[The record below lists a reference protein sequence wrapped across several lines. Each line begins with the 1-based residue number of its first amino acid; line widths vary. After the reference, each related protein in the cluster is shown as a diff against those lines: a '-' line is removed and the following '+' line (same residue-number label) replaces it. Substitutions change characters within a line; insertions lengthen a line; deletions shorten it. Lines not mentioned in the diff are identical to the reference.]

1 MNQTDVMNSAPA
13 PAPSDP
19 SAQSAASAPTASA
32 SSSGT
37 TRLSAPAGD
46 KASRAQVLERR
57 RAKRGTAE
65 QEFTSDFS
73 ALMAQVKEAGLLAR
87 RPGWNTLRFCLLGL
101 AYIGAFAMLFL
112 IGESWWQLATAVVF
126 GILFT
131 QTAYVA
137 HDAAHR
143 QIFTNGKVGE
153 WVSTIIGNLFIG
165 LSFGWWLKKHNALH
179 HANPN
184 KVGVDGDI
192 APGAIVF
199 VAEDARER
207 TGFAKWFAARQGWL
221 FLPMLTLVGLQLHV
235 DSVTAIIRGQ
245 SSIKRRW
252 VEGTLIAIRL
262 IGFPTLAIWAAG
274 PVIGSVFFLVQLA
287 VFGVHMGGTFAP
299 NHKGRPIVPK
309 DVKIDFLR
317 RQTLMSRNISGGRPM
332 GFLMGGLN
340 YQIEHHLFPSMPSVN
355 LHKVQQM
362 VREYCRQKGIE
373 YTETSLI
380 ESFRIIIAYLNRVG
394 LGQADPFDCP
404 VTAQFRSR

>member
-1 MNQTDVMNSAPA
+1 MNRTLSR
-13 PAPSDP
+13 
-19 SAQSAASAPTASA
+19 PTL
-32 SSSGT
+32 G
-37 TRLSAPAGD
+37 
-46 KASRAQVLERR
+46 KESRAEVLEKR
-57 RAKRGTAE
+57 RANRGTE
-65 QEFTSDFS
+65 KQEFTSDFS

-87 RPGWNTLRFCLLGL
+87 RPGWNTLRFVLLGIS
-101 AYIGAFAMLFL
+101 YVVAFAMLFL
-112 IGESWWQLATAVVF
+112 IGESWWQMATAVVF

-184 KVGVDGDI
+184 KAGVDGDI
-192 APGAIVF
+192 APGALIF
-199 VAEDARER
+199 DPADAQGL
-207 TGFAKWFAARQGWL
+207 TGLRKWLAAHQGWFFFPL
-221 FLPMLTLVGLQLHV
+221 LTLAGVQLHV
-235 DSVTAIIRGQ
+235 NSVKAILVGQ

-252 VEGTLIAIRL
+252 IEGIFIGIRI
-262 IGFPTLAIWAAG
+262 IGFPLIAIWAAG
-274 PVIGSVFFLVQLA
+274 PLIGIVFTIVQVM
-287 VFGVHMGGTFAP
+287 VFGVHMGGSFAP
-299 NHKGRPIVPK
+299 NHKGQPIVPK

-355 LHKVQQM
+355 LHKVQPM
-362 VREYCRQKGIE
+362 VREYCAQKDIK
-373 YTETSLI
+373 YTETTLF
-380 ESFRIIIAYLNRVG
+380 ESFGIIVRYLNRAG

>member
-1 MNQTDVMNSAPA
+1 MNRTLST
-13 PAPSDP
+13 
-19 SAQSAASAPTASA
+19 PTL
-32 SSSGT
+32 G
-37 TRLSAPAGD
+37 
-46 KASRAQVLERR
+46 KESRAEVLEKR
-57 RAKRGTAE
+57 RANRGTE
-65 QEFTSDFS
+65 KQEFTSDFS

-87 RPGWNTLRFCLLGL
+87 RPGWNTLRFVLLGIS
-101 AYIGAFAMLFL
+101 YVVAFAMLFL
-112 IGESWWQLATAVVF
+112 IGESWWQMATAVVF

-184 KVGVDGDI
+184 KAGVDGDI
-192 APGAIVF
+192 APGALIF
-199 VAEDARER
+199 DPADAQGL
-207 TGFAKWFAARQGWL
+207 TGLRKWLAAHQGWFFFPL
-221 FLPMLTLVGLQLHV
+221 LTLAGVQLHV
-235 DSVTAIIRGQ
+235 NSVKAILVGQ

-252 VEGTLIAIRL
+252 IEGIFIGIRI
-262 IGFPTLAIWAAG
+262 IGFPLIAIWAAG
-274 PVIGSVFFLVQLA
+274 PLIGSVFFIVQVM
-287 VFGVHMGGTFAP
+287 VFGLHMGGSFAP
-299 NHKGRPIVPK
+299 NHKGQPIVPK

-355 LHKVQQM
+355 LHKVQPM
-362 VREYCRQKGIE
+362 VREYCAQKDIK
-373 YTETSLI
+373 YTETTLF
-380 ESFRIIIAYLNRVG
+380 ESFGIIVRYLNRAG

>member
-1 MNQTDVMNSAPA
+1 M
-13 PAPSDP
+13 
-19 SAQSAASAPTASA
+19 
-32 SSSGT
+32 
-37 TRLSAPAGD
+37 
-46 KASRAQVLERR
+46 LERR
-57 RAKRGTAE
+57 RANRGTDK

-87 RPGWNTLRFCLLGL
+87 RPGWNTLRFVLIGL
-101 AYIGAFAMLFL
+101 SYIVAFAMLFL
-112 IGESWWQLATAVVF
+112 IGESWWQMATAVVF

-165 LSFGWWLKKHNALH
+165 LSYGWWLKKHNALH

-184 KVGVDGDI
+184 KAGVDGDI
-192 APGAIVF
+192 APGALVF
-199 VAEDARER
+199 TAEDARER
-207 TGFAKWFAARQGWL
+207 TGLSKWLAARQGWFFFPL
-221 FLPMLTLVGLQLHV
+221 LTLAGLQLHV
-235 DSVTAIIRGQ
+235 NSVKAIIKGQ

-252 VEGTLIAIRL
+252 TEGVLIAIRI
-262 IGFPTLAIWAAG
+262 IGFPLIAIWAAG
-274 PVIGSVFFLVQLA
+274 PLIGSVFFIVQVM
-287 VFGVHMGGTFAP
+287 VFGVHMGGSFAP
-299 NHKGRPIVPK
+299 NHKGQPIVPK

-355 LHKVQQM
+355 LHKVQPM
-362 VREYCRQKGIE
+362 VREYCAQKDIK
-373 YTETSLI
+373 YTETTLF
-380 ESFRIIIAYLNRVG
+380 ESFGIIV
-394 LGQADPFDCP
+394 
-404 VTAQFRSR
+404 

>member
-1 MNQTDVMNSAPA
+1 MNPSQTISTPLPTPA
-13 PAPSDP
+13 PD
-19 SAQSAASAPTASA
+19 
-32 SSSGT
+32 
-37 TRLSAPAGD
+37 RE
-46 KASRAQVLERR
+46 SRAEVLERR

-87 RPGWNTLRFCLLGL
+87 RPGWNLLRFVLLGL
-101 AYIGAFAMLFL
+101 SYVVAFSMLFL
-112 IGESWWQLATAVVF
+112 IGDSWWQIATAVVF
-126 GILFT
+126 GVLFT

-143 QIFTNGKVGE
+143 QIFTSGKVGE

-165 LSFGWWLKKHNALH
+165 LSYGWWLKKHNALH

-184 KVGVDGDI
+184 KAGVDGDI
-192 APGAIVF
+192 APGTLVF
-199 VAEDARER
+199 VAEDAQKR
-207 TGFAKWFAARQGWL
+207 TGFAKWFAARQGWAFFPL
-221 FLPMLTLVGLQLHV
+221 LTLAGLQLHV
-235 DSVTAIIRGQ
+235 QSVQAIIRGQ

-252 VEGTLIAIRL
+252 TEGVLIAIRL
-262 IGFPTLAIWAAG
+262 IGLPAIAIWAAG
-274 PVIGSVFFLVQLA
+274 PLIGSVFVVVQLA
-287 VFGVHMGGTFAP
+287 VFGVHMGGSFAP
-299 NHKGRPIVPK
+299 NHKGQPIVPK

-355 LHKVQQM
+355 LHKVQPM
-362 VREYCRQKGIE
+362 VREYCRERGIT
-373 YTETSLI
+373 YTETTLLQSYG
-380 ESFRIIIAYLNRVG
+380 IIIRYLNRVG

>member
-1 MNQTDVMNSAPA
+1 MNPTDVMNSAP
-13 PAPSDP
+13 PSTPEGP
-19 SAQSAASAPTASA
+19 SASADASAEPAASGS
-32 SSSGT
+32 
-37 TRLSAPAGD
+37 TRLPRPAGD
-46 KASRAQVLERR
+46 AASRAAVLERR
-57 RAKRGTAE
+57 RAKRGTAQ

-87 RPGWNTLRFCLLGL
+87 RPGWNALRFSLLAL
-101 AYIGAFAMLFL
+101 AYVGAFAMLFL
-112 IGESWWQLATAVVF
+112 IGGSWWQIATAVVF

-143 QIFTNGKVGE
+143 QIFTSGKVGE

-165 LSFGWWLKKHNALH
+165 LSYGWWLKKHNALH

-207 TGFAKWFAARQGWL
+207 TGFAKWFAARQGWF
-221 FLPMLTLVGLQLHV
+221 FLPLLTLAGLQLHV
-235 DSVTAIIRGQ
+235 NSVKAIIRGQ

-252 VEGTLIAIRL
+252 TEGILITLRL
-262 IGFPTLAIWAAG
+262 VGFPLLAIWAAG
-274 PVIGSVFFLVQLA
+274 PVIGAVFVFVQLA
-287 VFGVHMGGTFAP
+287 VFGVHMGGSFAP

-309 DVKIDFLR
+309 NVKIDFLR

-355 LHKVQQM
+355 LHKVQPM

-373 YTETSLI
+373 YTETSLVG
-380 ESFRIIIAYLNRVG
+380 SFRIIIAYLNRVG
-394 LGQADPFDCP
+394 LGEADPFDCP